1 MELER
6 RVRSQGSESRI
17 QDKNNQDCLP
27 LNYWLLTT
35 DYFFVV
41 PSV

>member
-1 MELER
+1 MEPGAKSEEP
-6 RVRSQGSESRI
+6 ESRI
-17 QDKNNQDCLP
+17 QEKNNQDCIP
-27 LNYWLLTT
+27 LKFWLLTT